1 MSVYDSL
8 MVMHKVQQGK
18 GIQVCEIGKPEADAI
33 MNDKVISRN
42 KGICIFLNWSMTT
55 KIKGLPFYKVTNGI

>member
-18 GIQVCEIGKPEADAI
+18 GIEVCEISKPEADAI
-33 MNDKVISRN
+33 RNDKAIRRN
-42 KGICIFLNWSMTT
+42 RGIHILLNRSMTT
-55 KIKGLPFYKVTNGI
+55 EIKGLAVYKGTNGI

>member
-18 GIQVCEIGKPEADAI
+18 GIQVCEINKPEADAI
-33 MNDKVISRN
+33 MNDKAISRN
-42 KGICIFLNWSMTT
+42 RGIHILLNRSMTME
-55 KIKGLPFYKVTNGI
+55 IKGLAVYKGTNGI